1 MEATRSVAGSFSSST
16 LCSVFS
22 SEKSTGLTDARTF
35 GCILIRFHYPN
46 GEDAHFSLC
55 ELSQPRIQRLLTL
68 FARLFGTPTLLPP
81 TDTFASGM
89 VRSRNAERESAPCP
103 AF

>member
-16 LCSVFS
+16 PCSVFA
-22 SEKSTGLTDARTF
+22 SEKSTGLTDAQTF

-46 GEDAHFSLC
+46 GENFHVELR

-68 FARLFGTPTLLPP
+68 FARLFGVPTLLPP
-81 TDTFASGM
+81 TDKFTSGM
-89 VRSRNAERESAPCP
+89 VHSRNPERESAPCP
-103 AF
+103 VS